1 MPATSK
7 ATSKKTAKKSTKPRK
22 NLLIVESPTKAK
34 TIKKYLGDK
43 YEVLSSKGH
52 IRDLPSS
59 RFGVDI
65 DNGFTPEY
73 IVSRK
78 DGKSAVLKELK
89 TAAANSKKVLL
100 ATDPDR
106 EGEAIAWHLAALLGL
121 NDKDDIR
128 IAFDEITK
136 KTVTEKISQP
146 TKINQDL
153 VSAQQARRVLDRIVG
168 YKLSPILWHTV
179 KRGLSAGRV
188 QSVAT
193 RMVVDREREIRNFKP
208 QEYWN
213 LDAIFNNEP
222 RTYKAR
228 FYGIDGVKTTI
239 EKQEQLNQILTRLE
253 GAEYIVSSIKQQ
265 QKQKNPRPPFTT
277 SSLQQ
282 DASAKLNMRPQK
294 TMSIAQNLFEG
305 IDIKGIGLTGMITYM
320 RTDSLRIS
328 KEAQQQALS
337 LIEEKYGKEY
347 CPPVPRTY
355 KSKSNAQDAHEA
367 IRPTNVHLTPD
378 IVKDSMTSEQYRLYK
393 LIWDRFMAS
402 QMAAAVYD
410 TISVDITANNC
421 IFKATD
427 SKLKIKGFTVLYN
440 YSDGSEEEIEKLPVL
455 HEKDVLDLNKLVYEQ
470 KFTQPPSRYTESS
483 LIKALEENGIGR
495 PSTYAPT
502 ISTIIERDY
511 VVRSGKTLA
520 PTTVGEVTTD
530 IMTDNFKN
538 IVDVTF
544 TADMES
550 QLDKIEHGEKTYVET
565 METFYEDFS
574 KTLEQAEKHLEGVKI
589 KIPDEVSDV
598 TCELCGSKMVY
609 KNGRFGRF
617 LACPNY
623 PECKNTKAI
632 IYYTEGT
639 CPKCGSKMIS
649 KKTKKGRTFFA
660 CENRDNCGFMTWDT
674 PTAKNCPKCGKTL
687 FRHVG
692 KQLICLDENCGYSE
706 KEEKEQKE

>member
-1 MPATSK
+1 MPS
-7 ATSKKTAKKSTKPRK
+7 TSKKAATKTKKTTKSRK
-22 NLLIVESPTKAK
+22 NLLIVESPSKAK

-52 IRDLPSS
+52 IRDLPAS
-59 RFGVDI
+59 RFGIDI
-65 DNGFTPEY
+65 ENGFEPEY

-89 TAAANSKKVLL
+89 AAAANSKKIYL

-121 NDKDDIR
+121 DNQDDIR
-128 IAFDEITK
+128 IAFDEVTK
-136 KTVTEKISQP
+136 KTVTEKINQP
-146 TKINQDL
+146 TKINLDL

-168 YKLSPILWHTV
+168 YKLSPVLWHTV

-193 RMVVDREREIRNFKP
+193 RMVVEREREIRAFVP

-213 LDAIFNNEP
+213 LDAVFQNGA

-228 FYGIDGVKTTI
+228 FYGQDGKKTAI
-239 EKQEQLNQILTRLE
+239 ENEQQLNEILQKLD
-253 GAEYIVSSIKQQ
+253 GAEYIVSAIKRQ
-265 QKQKNPRPPFTT
+265 QKQKNPKPPFTT

-305 IDIKGIGLTGMITYM
+305 IDIKGVGLTGLITYM
-320 RTDSLRIS
+320 RTDSLRVS
-328 KEAQQQALS
+328 KDAQDQALQ
-337 LIEEKYGKEY
+337 LISEKYGAEF
-347 CPPVPRTY
+347 CPKTPRFY
-355 KSKSNAQDAHEA
+355 KTKANAQDAHEA
-367 IRPTNVHLTPD
+367 IRPTNIELTPE

-393 LIWDRFMAS
+393 LIWDRFVAS
-402 QMAAAVYD
+402 QMASAIYD
-410 TISVDITANNC
+410 TTAIEITANGC
-421 IFKATD
+421 IFKANNA
-427 SKLKIKGFTVLYN
+427 KLKVKGFTVLYN
-440 YSDGSEEEIEKLPVL
+440 YTDGSEDDLEKLPAL
-455 HEKDVLDLNKLVYEQ
+455 HEKDTLPLKELVHEQ

-483 LIKALEENGIGR
+483 LIKAMEENGIGR

-502 ISTIIERDY
+502 IGTIIDRGY
-511 VVRSGKTLA
+511 VERSGKTLT
-520 PTTVGEVTTD
+520 PTTIGEVTTD
-530 IMTDNFKN
+530 IMTENFNN

-544 TADMES
+544 TADMEN
-550 QLDKIEHGEKTYVET
+550 QLDKIEHGTRTYRET
-565 METFYEDFS
+565 MENFYGDFS
-574 KTLEQAEKHLEGVKI
+574 KTLEQAEKKLEGVKI

-632 IYYTEGT
+632 VLYTDGA
-639 CPKCGSKMIS
+639 CPKCGSKMIA
-649 KKTKKGRTFFA
+649 KKTRKGKTFFA
-660 CENRDNCGFMTWDT
+660 CENRDECGFMTWDT
-674 PTAKNCPKCGKTL
+674 PTAKNCPKCSKTL
-687 FRHVG
+687 FKHVG
-692 KQLICLDENCGYSE
+692 RQLVCLDENCGYTE
-706 KEEKEQKE
+706 KEEKEQDK